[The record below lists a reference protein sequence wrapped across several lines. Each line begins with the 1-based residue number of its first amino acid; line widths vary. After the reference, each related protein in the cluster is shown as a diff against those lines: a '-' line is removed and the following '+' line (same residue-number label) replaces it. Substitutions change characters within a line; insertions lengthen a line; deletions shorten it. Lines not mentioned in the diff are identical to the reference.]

1 MATQFEYLDFIN
13 GRDQINQRYDIDLK
27 SCILLRVIVQA
38 YANHESITVSEV
50 IALKHIASP
59 VTLHSGVK
67 YLINKKMIATKSDP
81 KDGRIKYLVPAPKAL
96 KLYRELSDLV
106 MRGQAEAIT

>member
-27 SCILLRVIVQA
+27 SCILLRAIVQA
-38 YANHESITVSEV
+38 YANNELITVSEV

-67 YLINKKMIATKSDP
+67 SLISKKMITPKSDP

-106 MRGQAEAIT
+106 IRSQAEALT